1 MKGLTF
7 RLATYDINRLR
18 KNHDILNLVYI
29 QKGFNH
35 DYAVHARLRITAHHA
50 GDVPIG
56 PWAQQQP
63 TGKAALVVSLSPG

>member
-1 MKGLTF
+1 MVKGLTF

-50 GDVPIG
+50 GVYRSGLG
-56 PWAQQQP
+56 PSNNQQV
-63 TGKAALVVSLSPG
+63 KLHWWFR